1 MKTFIIFT
9 LLLSFNSFAQ
19 SSNSQEQDPRKKMDY
34 GDKQLLQRD
43 TCRKP
48 MEYLQ
53 TRYPDFTKEQ
63 LEKMKS
69 ECKY

>member
-1 MKTFIIFT
+1 MKTLITMT

-19 SSNSQEQDPRKKMDY
+19 SSNTQENPKKKMDY

-43 TCRKP
+43 TCRRP
-48 MEYLQ
+48 IEYLQ

>member
-1 MKTFIIFT
+1 MKTFILFTIF
-9 LLLSFNSFAQ
+9 LSLTSFAA
-19 SSNSQEQDPRKKMDY
+19 EDPRKKMDY

-43 TCRKP
+43 VCRKP
-48 MEYLQ
+48 IEYLQ